1 MNLSFLSSTLGQN
14 ATVSLVIPLKE
25 RLNLPSLCLSLVDGS
40 GRVLQDAT
48 LDTTSL
54 VATFVP
60 IPLPLKFQLSGSTAA
75 GRPFQ
80 RISRSFIKAKNV
92 LLRLQRGIDYKTLE
106 CGRTLRM
113 SFTLYYNGAQG
124 ESFDVVVNS
133 SLVVKTSTDS
143 TKRAIESSI
152 YPKIVKNTMKDRK
165 VFFTVKLQTP
175 RNVSGILNE
184 WDTVQVTVKKPGAP
198 IGSDTDVTSFTE
210 HFKVTCS
217 P

>member
-1 MNLSFLSSTLGQN
+1 MSSPLGQN

-25 RLNLPSLCLSLVDGS
+25 RLNLPSLRLSLVDGS

-60 IPLPLKFQLSGSTAA
+60 IPLPFKFQLSGSTAA

-113 SFTLYYNGAQG
+113 SFPLYYNGAQG
-124 ESFDVVVNS
+124 ESFDVSVNS
-133 SLVVKTSTDS
+133 SLVIKTATDS
-143 TKRAIESSI
+143 TKRALEISVD
-152 YPKIVKNTMKDRK
+152 PKIVQNTMKDRK
-165 VFFTVKLQTP
+165 VFFTVKLETP

-184 WDTVQVTVKKPGAP
+184 WDTVQVTVKKTPV
-198 IGSDTDVTSFTE
+198 GSDADVTSFTE